1 MDNQSKVKPTEFT
14 IKDDYGDE
22 HSYYVVPHD
31 AEDGWQ
37 ILMRS
42 IEIVG
47 PSLFKMA
54 GKADF
59 GAVNFASAIPKMGE
73 ASEAFGDVLSNEVD
87 LGGLGDGIAHLASE
101 LLRDKSIIGKLFEH
115 TIRDGQHSL
124 SDRATRSVVYAANY
138 GEMVTAI
145 GKVWWANFGPSLSR
159 VLKSKSGLMNI
170 AAAAQK

>member
-47 PSLFKMA
+47 PS
-54 GKADF
+54 
-59 GAVNFASAIPKMGE
+59 S
-73 ASEAFGDVLSNEVD
+73 
-87 LGGLGDGIAHLASE
+87 
-101 LLRDKSIIGKLFEH
+101 
-115 TIRDGQHSL
+115 
-124 SDRATRSVVYAANY
+124 
-138 GEMVTAI
+138 
-145 GKVWWANFGPSLSR
+145 
-159 VLKSKSGLMNI
+159 
-170 AAAAQK
+170 